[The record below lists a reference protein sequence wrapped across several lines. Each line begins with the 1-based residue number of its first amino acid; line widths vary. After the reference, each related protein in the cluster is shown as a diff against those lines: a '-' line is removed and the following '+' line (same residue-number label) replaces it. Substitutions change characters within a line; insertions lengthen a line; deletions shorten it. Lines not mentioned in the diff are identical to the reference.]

1 MRRQA
6 AGWILVLAILAGAGV
21 GGWFAGSKVV
31 APQPDAG
38 ATAFAE
44 PGAAAGEEESFAAG
58 VGRRRVAATESE
70 SPNET
75 LVLGAS
81 EMSPFG
87 HAEGLPGRQVLTGT
101 AVAVRSTE
109 LSAEIDLQ
117 TPAGPATIAV
127 RPGSTFTLRL
137 SRAEQSAL
145 QPGAAVAV
153 ILNDA
158 GDAVAVLALPADA
171 RPVLDPGG

>member
-1 MRRQA
+1 MRAQA

-21 GGWFAGSKVV
+21 GGWFAGSRVV
-31 APQPDAG
+31 APQPDEA

-44 PGAAAGEEESFAAG
+44 PAAAEEESFAAG

-70 SPNET
+70 FPNET

-81 EMSPFG
+81 GMSPFG

-101 AVAVRSTE
+101 AMAVRSTE
-109 LSAEIDLQ
+109 LSTEIDLQ

-158 GDAVAVLALPADA
+158 GDAVAVLALPAEA

>member
-1 MRRQA
+1 MRARA
-6 AGWILVLAILAGAGV
+6 AGWILALAILAGAGV

-31 APQPDAG
+31 APQPDEA

-44 PGAAAGEEESFAAG
+44 PAAGEEESFAAG

-81 EMSPFG
+81 GMSPFG

-101 AVAVRSTE
+101 ALAVRSTE
-109 LSAEIDLQ
+109 LSTEIDLQ
-117 TPAGPATIAV
+117 TAAGPATIAV

-153 ILNDA
+153 ILNEA
-158 GDAVAVLALPADA
+158 GDAVAVLALPAEA